1 MFLKLFKHAFC
12 KNMKTSIILLS
23 ISVAMSLFSG
33 ILYRVSWKLP
43 DNQYLESLVGSLLG
57 FSSFITYVLC
67 SIPVILVYHSFHK
80 AVATDEAY
88 LTFTLPIKPSQL
100 INARILAVVCWSL
113 ITSAVAV
120 ISLGISSTLSGGLGF
135 NGSLDLSGIEPS
147 GILLILE
154 LIIFVIAFDLSSIVH
169 ILFAIV
175 LNGAL
180 STKIKSRG
188 SVILVVLLLYAE
200 IAIVTTVSVIIAI
213 FLFDTISK
221 SIFALHLLAWYG
233 IILVSG
239 LGVLTYFLS
248 KKMLTRGLNLA

>member
-12 KNMKTSIILLS
+12 KNMKASIILLS

-33 ILYRVSWKLP
+33 ILYQVSLSLP
-43 DNQYLESLVGSLLG
+43 DNQYLESLVETLLG
-57 FSSFITYVLC
+57 FSGMIIYILC
-67 SIPVILVYHSFHK
+67 AIPVILVYHSFHK

-100 INARILAVVCWSL
+100 INARILSVICWSV
-113 ITSAVAV
+113 ITAAVA
-120 ISLGISSTLSGGLGF
+120 GISMLIIALFNGGVSF
-135 NGSLDLSGIEPS
+135 NGSLDLSGIEPW
-147 GILLILE
+147 GILFVFE
-154 LIIFVIAFDLSSIVH
+154 LIIFIIALDLSSIVH

-180 STKIKSRG
+180 SAKIKSRG
-188 SVILVVLLLYAE
+188 STILVILILYAE
-200 IAIVTTVSVIIAI
+200 SAIITAVSVMVIL
-213 FLFDTISK
+213 FLINTINQLD
-221 SIFALHLLAWYG
+221 IALHLIAWYG